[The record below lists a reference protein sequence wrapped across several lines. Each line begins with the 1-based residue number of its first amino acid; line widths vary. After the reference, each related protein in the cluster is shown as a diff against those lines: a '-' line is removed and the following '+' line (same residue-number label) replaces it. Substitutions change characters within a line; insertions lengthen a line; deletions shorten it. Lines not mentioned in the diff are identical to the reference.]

1 MKLRLAFIIFIIM
14 LSFSCRK
21 KVADDYA
28 YYQPYKRAKVSVN
41 DSISPTTTNDSVPS
55 KENTVEEIIKPVNL
69 NDKYF
74 IVVASFSVE
83 EYAITMKHELM
94 KQGYKPQIFM
104 LRNDGWNKLAILSYN
119 DFEEAT
125 QELERIKLKGDLFEK
140 ARIVIK

>member
-1 MKLRLAFIIFIIM
+1 MKFRISIIILFLM

-21 KVADDYA
+21 KIAEDYI

-41 DSISPTTTNDSVPS
+41 DSISSALPKDSAQS
-55 KENTVEEIIKPVNL
+55 KKIKVDEIKPVDL

-94 KQGYKPQIFM
+94 KQGFKPDI
-104 LRNDGWNKLAILSYN
+104 LKLKDDGWNKVAILSFN
-119 DFEEAT
+119 NFEEAT
-125 QELERIKLKGDLFEK
+125 VELEKIKIKGELFSG